1 MSINT
6 GGIQRTFSEKNKMEV
21 STSFPECLR
30 GEMLKVAH
38 VSNFYSFPLVMC
50 WAVPEQAGVVLFPC
64 NRAQGAGTVLQQ
76 KPDWGLAH
84 GMRGLP

>member
-1 MSINT
+1 
-6 GGIQRTFSEKNKMEV
+6 MEV
-21 STSFPECLR
+21 STSLPECLR

-38 VSNFYSFPLVMC
+38 VSSFYSFLLVMC
-50 WAVPEQAGVVLFPC
+50 WAVSEQPGVSFPC
-64 NRAQGAGTVLQQ
+64 NSAQGTGTVLQQ